1 MDYKSLSRP
10 LDISD
15 VDFRVQS
22 INKGGYAT
30 ILAYKDARVDMNR
43 LDEVLTPY
51 GWQRDYKVIDGNL
64 YCGVGIWNEKTD
76 QWIWKWDVGTES
88 MADKEKGKASDSFK
102 RACFNVGIGRE
113 LYDYPLISVKLNA
126 NEFVSDGG
134 RVKQTYELKLKDWTW
149 YTEFTD
155 NKISFI
161 AAKDEKGIVRFKWGT
176 LAPKKVEPVYTAAS
190 NTVDDTAEAPIEV
203 ASPVNPIVEEETDT
217 ERQAMQDEYKA
228 LFGKAPNKKVS
239 TETLKKTI
247 EAKIKEVLSEEI
259 KEEEEANVP
268 DTHIEVEVEEIE
280 GVKEDL
286 EKFLKEEE
294 EDEVEEEDDFDSIL
308 NHMDKID
315 KFSDKDEFI
324 QWAKGLVAEYKDI
337 DSADVLEA
345 FRQACNVHYS
355 KII

>member
-64 YCGVGIWNEKTD
+64 YCGVGIWNENTD

-126 NEFVSDGG
+126 NEFVSDGS

-176 LAPKKVEPVYTAAS
+176 LAPKKVEPIYTAAS
-190 NTVDDTAEAPIEV
+190 NTVDDTAEAPIEAV
-203 ASPVNPIVEEETDT
+203 TPVEPIVEEVVDT
-217 ERQAMQDEYKA
+217 ERLAMETEYEV
-228 LFGKAPNKKVS
+228 LFGKAPNKRMS
-239 TETLKKTI
+239 TERLEKEIK
-247 EAKIKEVLSEEI
+247 AKIDEVLAEEI
-259 KEEEEANVP
+259 KEEEEVHVP
-268 DTHIEVEVEEIE
+268 EVHIETEIE
-280 GVKEDL
+280 GVKDDL
-286 EKFLKEEE
+286 LKFLEEE
-294 EDEVEEEDDFDSIL
+294 VEEVEEEAFDSIL

-315 KFSDKDEFI
+315 KFSDKDDFI
-324 QWAKGLVAEYKDI
+324 KWAKGLVAEYTEI

>member
-64 YCGVGIWNEKTD
+64 YCGVGIWNEKTS

-126 NEFVSDGG
+126 NEFASDGG

-190 NTVDDTAEAPIEV
+190 NTVDDTEEAPIEV
-203 ASPVNPIVEEETDT
+203 VTPVEPIAEEVVDT
-217 ERQAMQDEYKA
+217 ERLAMEAEYEL
-228 LFGKAPNKKVS
+228 LFGKSPNKRMS
-239 TETLKKTI
+239 TERLEKEIK
-247 EAKIKEVLSEEI
+247 AKIDEVLSEEI
-259 KEEEEANVP
+259 KEEEEVHTP
-268 DTHIEVEVEEIE
+268 EVHIETKVE
-280 GVKEDL
+280 GVEDDL
-286 EKFLKEEE
+286 LKFLEQEKEE
-294 EDEVEEEDDFDSIL
+294 EVEEEDFDSIL

-324 QWAKGLVAEYKDI
+324 KWAKGIVAEYTEI

>member
-64 YCGVGIWNEKTD
+64 YCGVGIWNDKTD

-134 RVKQTYELKLKDWTW
+134 RVRQTYDLKLKDWTW

-176 LAPKKVEPVYTAAS
+176 LAPKKTEPVYAAAS
-190 NTVDDTAEAPIEV
+190 NTVDDTEEAPIEV
-203 ASPVNPIVEEETDT
+203 VAPVEAIVEEVVDA
-217 ERQAMQDEYKA
+217 ERLAMESEYEV
-228 LFGKAPNKKVS
+228 LFGKIPNKRMS
-239 TETLKKTI
+239 TERLEKEIK
-247 EAKIKEVLSEEI
+247 AKIDEVLAEEI

-268 DTHIEVEVEEIE
+268 NLDIELESEEV
-280 GVKEDL
+280 KDDL
-286 EKFLKEEE
+286 LKFLEE
-294 EDEVEEEDDFDSIL
+294 EVEEEVEEASFDSIL

-315 KFSDKDEFI
+315 RYSDKEEFVK
-324 QWAKGLVAEYKDI
+324 WAKGLVAEYTDI
-337 DSADVLEA
+337 DSKDILEA
-345 FRQACNVHYS
+345 FREACNIHYS